1 MERRLDVSGL
11 EPPEPLEQVLASI
24 KELGSGEFLHVE
36 HRMEP
41 MLLYPL
47 LEQMDYRWETRF
59 DPKGMYHIIIWHR
72 EDSAAMLKAKST
84 IEGCCNS

>member
-11 EPPEPLEQVLASI
+11 EPPEPLELVLASM
-24 KELGSGEFLHVE
+24 KELRSGQCLHVE

-47 LEQMDYRWETRF
+47 LEQMGYECATRC
-59 DPKGMYHIIIWHR
+59 DSKGRYHIIIWHR
-72 EDSAAMLKAKST
+72 EDPVAKSAAQRA
-84 IEGCCNS
+84 IEGCCSS